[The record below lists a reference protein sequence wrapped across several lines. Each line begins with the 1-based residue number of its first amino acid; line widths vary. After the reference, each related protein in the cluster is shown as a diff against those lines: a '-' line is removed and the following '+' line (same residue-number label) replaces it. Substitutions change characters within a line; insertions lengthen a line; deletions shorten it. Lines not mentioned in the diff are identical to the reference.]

1 MTKSASPR
9 SLRRVTYSFTHA
21 SERGLPAS
29 VLRSCQYFSTGCIS
43 RPGGLVERLR
53 LSRCGSSATKQRPN
67 SAIGADTNTRR
78 VQIGGCPRL
87 PIRAWLNTNV
97 RLRSFWQAVYDL
109 PRLLRKQVAAA
120 LLSALLRRRF
130 TQHCSEFSDVLSKTT
145 QHLALVRT
153 LTLSY
158 VEFLDL
164 EQRWQHSVLLTLR

>member
-1 MTKSASPR
+1 MNVGFMGASLDELDP
-9 SLRRVTYSFTHA
+9 
-21 SERGLPAS
+21 E
-29 VLRSCQYFSTGCIS
+29 QFSTKRRRWGTLEH
-43 RPGGLVERLR
+43 PEQAR
-53 LSRCGSSATKQRPN
+53 LSTKCIRKKAAN
-67 SAIGADTNTRR
+67 SAIGADTNIRR

-97 RLRSFWQAVYDL
+97 RLRSFWQGVYDL
-109 PRLLRKQVAAA
+109 PRLIRKWVAAA
-120 LLSALLRRRF
+120 LLSTLLRRWF
-130 TQHCSEFSDVLSKTT
+130 AQHCSEFSDVLSKTT